1 MQKFKRIAA
10 LIIVIL
16 WVGLIIATFIC
27 AFIPTE
33 DAHNL
38 FMGLMF
44 TDIGLPVVV
53 YAMTLIAKLLKKK

>member
-27 AFIPTE
+27 AFIPNE

>member
-16 WVGLIIATFIC
+16 WVGLIIATLIC